1 MKNPLIEI
9 KYRSG
14 TSDFIRADLID
25 KLKPETRE
33 IIADKTTYKEVV
45 NVPDIVAQINTLEKE
60 AAYPEKTVVIKGFVT
75 IKKQ

>member
-60 AAYPEKTVVIKGFVT
+60 AAYPEKAIVIQGFH
-75 IKKQ
+75 KSNL